1 MRYSLPYSLPYL
13 PPVLP
18 PVLPPLLPPL
28 RPYSHA
34 PKHATP
40 DPALESEESDDQL
53 SRMFVNNVV
62 KELLGGLENAGG
74 GDDVKGTRI
83 LRGFLNNKRVG
94 ELVNRLL
101 AGDEQLPGNA
111 GRLQTDTRMADRLAE
126 AISLLKN
133 KTSSLHEWHAY
144 SSILTALTPSAE
156 SESWE
161 FTQVLKRL
169 DLSSDKA
176 LLAAA
181 ARKSSLIETDSD
193 AEELW
198 FAQEKRKYKNSF
210 AEKQSKHIPTIEN
223 FWITNTQ
230 ASPGINSVG
239 EGPPP
244 LLPPVQLPAF
254 ERGLW
259 LRVHAELRQSLPV
272 MHESQRVRQHTVRVV
287 QLHRSF

>member
-1 MRYSLPYSLPYL
+1 
-13 PPVLP
+13 
-18 PVLPPLLPPL
+18 
-28 RPYSHA
+28 
-34 PKHATP
+34 
-40 DPALESEESDDQL
+40 
-53 SRMFVNNVV
+53 
-62 KELLGGLENAGG
+62 
-74 GDDVKGTRI
+74 
-83 LRGFLNNKRVG
+83 
-94 ELVNRLL
+94 
-101 AGDEQLPGNA
+101 
-111 GRLQTDTRMADRLAE
+111 MAE
-126 AISLLKN
+126 TVSLLKN

-230 ASPGINSVG
+230 ASPGIETSR
-239 EGPPP
+239 
-244 LLPPVQLPAF
+244 
-254 ERGLW
+254 RGSTTSSAASATPG
-259 LRVHAELRQSLPV
+259 LR
-272 MHESQRVRQHTVRVV
+272 TRVV
-287 QLHRSF
+287 AASTRRASPVFARHA